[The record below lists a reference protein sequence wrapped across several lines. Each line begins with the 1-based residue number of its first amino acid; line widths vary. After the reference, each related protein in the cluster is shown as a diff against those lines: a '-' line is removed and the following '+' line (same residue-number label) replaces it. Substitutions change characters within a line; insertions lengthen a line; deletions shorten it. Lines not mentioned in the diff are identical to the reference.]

1 MKKILLGAAAAMLL
15 FACTKMDD
23 NYKNR
28 LVPNGITYTGKADS
42 LKVWPGRERVRL
54 SWLRG
59 TDPSIK
65 DAVIYWNTG
74 RDSLVVTVPAGKSTD
89 SVFALVTPLP
99 ENSYSFSV
107 ITRDGSGHRSIKTDI
122 LGSSYGSVYE
132 SSLQPRVVKSSKQ
145 IGTDF
150 CIYWFRSNDPNNFN
164 TRLKYTDNT
173 GTVRSIDNPGD
184 PDSVLLPNAT
194 KGTYASF
201 RTMYRPGDFA
211 IDTFYSRRDSLKI
224 P

>member
-1 MKKILLGAAAAMLL
+1 MKKILLGAAAVMLL

-23 NYKNR
+23 NYKGM
-28 LVPNGITYTGKADS
+28 LAPNGITYTGKADS
-42 LKVWPGRERVRL
+42 LKVWPGRERIRL

-74 RDSLVVTVPAGKSTD
+74 RDSLVVTVPAGRSTD
-89 SVFALVTPLP
+89 SVFAMLPSLP

-107 ITRDGSGHRSIKTDI
+107 YTRDGSGHRSIKSDI
-122 LGSSYGSVYE
+122 LGSSYGAIYE
-132 SSLQPRVVKSSKQ
+132 SSLQPRVIKSSKM

-150 CIYWFRSNDPNNFN
+150 CIYWYRSNDANNFN
-164 TRLKYTDNT
+164 TRLRYTDNT
-173 GTVRSIDNPGD
+173 GTVRSIDSPGD

-194 KGTYASF
+194 KTSYATF
-201 RTMYRPGDFA
+201 RTMYRPGAFA

-224 P
+224 Q